1 MTRLDEAPAPVTR
14 RALRAAA
21 AADPVPSVPD
31 TVPAAPATLPGP
43 VAAHRADSPTRP
55 GARDRAV
62 SGIRFAQRAVLNV
75 AAVLGTISIVVSVL
89 CLLFGIRPAVVISG
103 SMEPGI
109 PVGSLT
115 VARTV
120 PAEQVQVG
128 DVVTVPRVNADGLV
142 THRVVSTAPAD
153 DGRSTVLELQ
163 GDANR
168 DPDLLPYVVTD
179 VGHVLATVP
188 GVGTLVQLLQ
198 QNVVAVV
205 AGLLVVTVLVT
216 APVDRLGGRRTGGDA
231 AR

>member
-1 MTRLDEAPAPVTR
+1 MTRLDDAPTPVVAPAAAPLTRAQR
-14 RALRAAA
+14 RAEEAAA
-21 AADPVPSVPD
+21 QAAEASRADG
-31 TVPAAPATLPGP
+31 AAPATRTGDRVL
-43 VAAHRADSPTRP
+43 
-55 GARDRAV
+55 GAV
-62 SGIRFAQRAVLNV
+62 RFGQRAVLNV

-115 VARTV
+115 VARNV
-120 PAEQVQVG
+120 PATEVQVG

-142 THRVVSTAPAD
+142 THRVVSTTPAE

-168 DPDLLPYVVTD
+168 DPDLQPYVVTE
-179 VGHVLATVP
+179 VGHVLTTVP

-216 APVDRLGGRRTGGDA
+216 APVDRLGGRRAGGDG